1 MHLQRTVML
10 GVLLFLFLQL
20 PGDAQA
26 TLSHPGLSCVS
37 DYVNNISCVWNHPA
51 WVSGQKCQLHLN
63 TGRTI
68 LNCSLNIKR
77 SCWVTIPFKLSFASR
92 FDLNVICNQTVMDG
106 VRAFQ
111 PGRNVKL
118 HPPDQPRVSGDNVTW
133 SRGAHFPNF
142 IKSYEFQLQVKSKK
156 ETWEEVSLRRVFGT
170 FALLDGH
177 VCEEDCAARVRVKPV
192 EPQTEGQIRGQ
203 WSDWSPVVTWRS
215 KVIRNPNES
224 HMEDMGSISNPA
236 GIGLLVGFAALIFIL
251 LVLTLLSVYRQKCGL
266 KVSCEHIP
274 DPSKYF
280 QPLIMQHKGNFQEW
294 VGPQHSAPVFLA
306 PQSCDCEISPIDEV
320 CEAWDDPLSAKTMLI
335 YANHGEILHQQMS
348 DDSQLSSGVS
358 NMGYF
363 YSEHQPGSVCLD
375 SCPVYFTYHPEGG
388 PIQSSMTYERL
399 QGIAPMSPDSGF
411 GMEVEKEETGV
422 EEQLDN
428 TDQGHKT
435 ECSGANLNHLVSFVL
450 SLPES
455 TRITTP
461 PSFAELTPWNEE
473 SESSGIS
480 MNSQS
485 LDDAVVRPSSM
496 VVQPCTSG
504 YLTLKE
510 MQKYSNKSI

>member
-1 MHLQRTVML
+1 ML
-10 GVLLFLFLQL
+10 SVFLFLFLHL
-20 PGDAQA
+20 PGVALA
-26 TLSHPGLSCVS
+26 NPTHSGLSCVS
-37 DYVNNISCVWNHPA
+37 DYVKNISCVWNHPA

-63 TGRTI
+63 TGRII
-68 LNCSLNIKR
+68 LNCSLNTNG
-77 SCWVTIPFKLSFASR
+77 SCWITVPFKLLFIHT

-106 VRAFQ
+106 VKAFQ

-118 HPPDQPRVSGDNVTW
+118 HPPDQLRVSRDNVTW
-133 SRGAHFPNF
+133 SRGARFPDF
-142 IKSYEFQLQVKSKK
+142 IKSYEFQLQVKGKK
-156 ETWEEVSLRRVFGT
+156 ETWEGVSMRRVVDT

-177 VCEEDCAARVRVKPV
+177 VCEEECAARVRVKPL
-192 EPQTEGQIRGQ
+192 EPVNDGQIQGQ

-215 KVIRNPNES
+215 EVIIKTEES
-224 HMEDMGSISNPA
+224 RKKETSSGSYASGISNPA

-266 KVSCEHIP
+266 KVTCQHIP

-294 VGPQHSAPVFLA
+294 LGPQHSAPVFLA

-320 CEAWDDPLSAKTMLI
+320 CEAWDDPLSSKTMLI
-335 YANHGEILHQQMS
+335 YANHSDILHQQMS

-363 YSEHQPGSVCLD
+363 YSEHQPGSVCVD
-375 SCPVYFTYHPEGG
+375 SCPVYFTYHPESG

-399 QGIAPMSPDSGF
+399 QGMAPMSPDSGF
-411 GMEVEKEETGV
+411 GMEAEKEEAGV
-422 EEQLDN
+422 EEQVDS

-435 ECSGANLNHLVSFVL
+435 ECSGANLQHLVSFVL

-455 TRITTP
+455 TRMTIP

-480 MNSQS
+480 TNSES
-485 LDDAVVRPSSM
+485 PEEAVVRPSSM
-496 VVQPCTSG
+496 VVQPCSSG